1 MIWVKRISLAVL
13 AILLVLVITLA
24 TLLFTP
30 AGVKVALWGA
40 QKALPALKIE
50 SSDGGFFDGLILN
63 NVQYDDGNMSLL
75 AKKISLNLDDGCLL
89 TPEVCVKELGV
100 DGVTFAMPELPPP
113 STEPEQPSEPVTE
126 ISMPLPIH
134 IENVHLNDIKLDILG
149 NKVRWKSFTTAAELA
164 GSKVT
169 LKPTDWQDIDLT
181 LAPAKPQSKSSSK
194 AKSSVPTKAE
204 PIVLPD
210 VVLPMSFDVER
221 FTVKNFELHGE
232 TPQKVSLLELIAK
245 AEKSNINI
253 SKLELIA
260 PQASV
265 NAKADVTLTGDYPLS

>member
-89 TPEVCVKELGV
+89 TPEICVKEL
-100 DGVTFAMPELPPP
+100 EL
-113 STEPEQPSEPVTE
+113 
-126 ISMPLPIH
+126 M
-134 IENVHLNDIKLDILG
+134 G
-149 NKVRWKSFTTAAELA
+149 
-164 GSKVT
+164 
-169 LKPTDWQDIDLT
+169 
-181 LAPAKPQSKSSSK
+181 
-194 AKSSVPTKAE
+194 
-204 PIVLPD
+204 
-210 VVLPMSFDVER
+210 
-221 FTVKNFELHGE
+221 
-232 TPQKVSLLELIAK
+232 
-245 AEKSNINI
+245 
-253 SKLELIA
+253 
-260 PQASV
+260 
-265 NAKADVTLTGDYPLS
+265 